1 MSLVKGF
8 ITKWSHHPALII
20 FILDYDIIPGSRVTL
35 LSLSSHWVW
44 AGHLASPTLPGDRG
58 SDARLAS
65 YSSSSSAL
73 QAWVC
78 SVKIQYS
85 SVTLKLCFFYN
96 QTYLS
101 RICLDV
107 HVLNVLGWIDSD
119 QFNILLIVLD
129 ITIQYPSDR
138 CHGVS
143 HLATGQFGNTIA
155 EISYKLKAN

>member
-1 MSLVKGF
+1 M
-8 ITKWSHHPALII
+8 
-20 FILDYDIIPGSRVTL
+20 
-35 LSLSSHWVW
+35 
-44 AGHLASPTLPGDRG
+44 
-58 SDARLAS
+58 
-65 YSSSSSAL
+65 
-73 QAWVC
+73 
-78 SVKIQYS
+78 
-85 SVTLKLCFFYN
+85 FFYN

-101 RICLDV
+101 RICLEV

-155 EISYKLKAN
+155 EISYKL